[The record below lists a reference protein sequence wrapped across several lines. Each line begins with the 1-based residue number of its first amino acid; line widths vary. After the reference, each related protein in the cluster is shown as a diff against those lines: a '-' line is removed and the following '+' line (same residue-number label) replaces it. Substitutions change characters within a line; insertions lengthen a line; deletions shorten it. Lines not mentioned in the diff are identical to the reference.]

1 MTLRIY
7 NHHDKEKIIHL
18 IQLNTPQ
25 YFAEEE
31 EKELIFY
38 LDNFSQQF
46 YLVEKN
52 NEILACGGINTV
64 SENPNK
70 MRLSWDIVHPLWQG
84 KGLGTELTKFRIDSI
99 KNIPNISAIE
109 VRTSQLVESYYQKF
123 GFKTVE
129 IIKDYWAKGFDLY
142 RMEMFV

>member
-1 MTLRIY
+1 MTIRIY
-7 NHHDKEKIIHL
+7 NPHDKEKIIQL

-25 YFAEEE
+25 YFAIEE

-46 YLVEKN
+46 YLIEKN
-52 NEILACGGINTV
+52 NEILACGGINEV

-70 MRLSWDIVHPLWQG
+70 MRLSWDIVHPLAQG
-84 KGLGTELTKFRIDSI
+84 NGFGTELTKFRIDQI
-99 KNIPNISAIE
+99 KQMPYINTIE
-109 VRTSQLVESYYQKF
+109 VRTSQLVEFYYQKF

-142 RMEMFV
+142 RMEMPI

>member
-1 MTLRIY
+1 MIRIY
-7 NHHDKEKIIHL
+7 SHHDKEKIIHL

-25 YFAEEE
+25 YFAAEE
-31 EKELIFY
+31 EKELVFY

-46 YLVEKN
+46 YLIEKN
-52 NEILACGGINTV
+52 DEILACGGINAV

-70 MRLSWDIVHPLWQG
+70 MRLSWDIVHPMWQG
-84 KGLGTELTKFRIDSI
+84 KGIGTELTKFRIDRI
-99 KNIPNISAIE
+99 KKIPNISTIE

-129 IIKDYWAKGFDLY
+129 IIKDYWAKSFDLY